1 MAAMSA
7 SSHDPLL
14 HYFAG
19 EKAGAAVCLA
29 LGIGAVLFAFWV
41 FRSHAAF
48 RAMAIP
54 VGLIGLAQL
63 ALGAGLWVRTDP
75 QVASL
80 QAGLTDQPQSAR
92 QSELARMERVNANF
106 RVIEA
111 VEAALILASLVL
123 ALAFRGK
130 PTLTAVGMGLLLQA
144 SVMLAFDLFA
154 EHRAH
159 VYTAWLRGPAPG

>member
-1 MAAMSA
+1 MSA
-7 SSHDPLL
+7 GSHDPLL

-41 FRSHAAF
+41 WRSHTAF

-63 ALGAGLWVRTDP
+63 ALGAGLWLRTDP

-80 QAGLTDQPQSAR
+80 QAGLTDQPQSTR
-92 QSELARMERVNANF
+92 EGELARMERVNANF
-106 RVIEA
+106 QVIEA
-111 VEAALILASLVL
+111 AEAALILVSLVL
-123 ALAFRGK
+123 SLAFRGK